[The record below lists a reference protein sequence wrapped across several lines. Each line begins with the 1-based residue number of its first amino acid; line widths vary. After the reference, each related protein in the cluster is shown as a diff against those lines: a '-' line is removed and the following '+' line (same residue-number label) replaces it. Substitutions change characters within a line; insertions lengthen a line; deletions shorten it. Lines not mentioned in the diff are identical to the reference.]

1 MTSEKSTYRIGNI
14 ILILVLTELV
24 FWGAMLGAYYTV
36 RNFDP
41 SLSLHNEW
49 VLPFLAGLPIAV
61 AVFVYSLIRRNK
73 AFRRLADSELLRNLA
88 PGLAP
93 GRTVTKFVLWRLAL
107 GLLMVALIDP
117 KVGSRIEEVETRG
130 VDLMVAIDVSSSML
144 AEDLKPN
151 RLATAKRAVQQLI
164 NNLGGNRIGLI
175 IFAGDAYVQLPI
187 TADVQSAKIF
197 LDAINTNSVPYQ
209 GTNIGAA
216 IDLSVDSFDP
226 KSEAG
231 KAIIVITDGENH
243 EEEGVK
249 AAERAAALGIEVH
262 AIGVGAKG
270 GAPIPQYNSRG
281 QRTGFKTDAQGNTIV
296 TALNEQALVDLVSAG
311 NGVFIRSA
319 AGAVNLSPIADALD
333 KMEKGEL
340 GTATFTDYE
349 HRFRLFALAGM
360 MLLAIEWLIRERKQN
375 RKIRIV

>member
-1 MTSEKSTYRIGNI
+1 MRIRKQTYRLESV
-14 ILILVLTELV
+14 ILLLVMTELL
-24 FWGAMLGAYYTV
+24 FWGALLGGYYTL

-49 VLPFLAGLPIAV
+49 LLPLLLSLPIATI
-61 AVFVYSLIRRNK
+61 VFTYGLGRRNR
-73 AFRRLADSELLRNLA
+73 AFNRLADQKLLHNLVPGHA
-88 PGLAP
+88 PL
-93 GRTVTKFVLWRLAL
+93 RTVAKFVLWRLAV
-107 GLLMVALIDP
+107 GLLFIALIDP
-117 KVGSRIEEVETRG
+117 KAGSRIEEVETRG
-130 VDLMVAIDVSSSML
+130 VDLMVAIDVSTSML

-151 RLATAKRAVQQLI
+151 RLATSKRAVQQLI
-164 NNLGGNRIGLI
+164 NNLGGNRIGLV

-197 LDAINTNSVPYQ
+197 LDAISTNSVPYQ

-216 IDLSVDSFDP
+216 IDLCVESFDP

-243 EEEGVK
+243 EEAGVE
-249 AAERAAALGIEVH
+249 AAQRATALGVEVH

-270 GAPIPQYNSRG
+270 GAPIPLYNSRG
-281 QRTGFKTDAQGNTIV
+281 QRTGFKTDSQGTTIV
-296 TALNEQALVDLVSAG
+296 TALNEQALVELVSAG

-319 AGAVNLSPIADALD
+319 AGAVNMSPIEDALN
-333 KMEKGEL
+333 KMDKGEL
-340 GTATFTDYE
+340 GTATFTDFE
-349 HRFRLFALAGM
+349 HHFRIFALAGFL
-360 MLLAIEWLIRERKQN
+360 LLAFEWLIRERKQT